1 MTYQIMVTLLVHL
14 ISLNSMLTL
23 EIVIFELNN
32 RIRSGKLLSGHPPDE
47 LVEQIKESIISKA
60 DGMFGSPPLKIIQL
74 MLTL

>member
-1 MTYQIMVTLLVHL
+1 MVTLLVHL

-23 EIVIFELNN
+23 EIVIFEFNN

-60 DGMFGSPPLKIIQL
+60 DGMFGSPTLKIIQL

>member
-1 MTYQIMVTLLVHL
+1 MVTLLVHL

-47 LVEQIKESIISKA
+47 LVDQIKESIISKA
-60 DGMFGSPPLKIIQL
+60 DGMFGSPPLKIVQL

>member
-47 LVEQIKESIISKA
+47 LVDQIKESIISKA
-60 DGMFGSPPLKIIQL
+60 DGMFGSPPLKIVQL